1 MKQAGERIAAGN
13 TSAIIGG
20 EGVDDPPAGRI
31 AAIIGALRH
40 SPAATV
46 TFSRYALHRFN
57 RDGCF
62 AAAGALSYTSLVSL
76 VPLGVIALGILSAF
90 PNFATLRQDLLAFI
104 FRNFVPQISEQAAWW
119 FEYFAA
125 SATQATAIGI
135 VGIGATGI
143 LLLVTVEDQLNLLW
157 RVPAPRPWSQRV
169 VAYWTLMTLGP
180 LLVGMSL
187 TLSTYLDTAA
197 RRAGIDPEAL
207 AQLASTWPHFLAR
220 FLPWLLEM
228 TACTLLYCL
237 IPNCAVRWRDGALGA
252 AVAAIAIEILK
263 IGFSIY
269 IANFASYQTVYGAI
283 AAIPIFLLWMYVS
296 WLAVLLGAVVAANLP
311 TWRVDE
317 RLAHLS
323 SGGVR
328 LGFSLALIAVLARAQ
343 LRGATCRTAS
353 LATELGVPTSVVDE
367 HLQRL
372 ARAGFT
378 APTQNGGWVLAW
390 SPESATLHDLYLALG
405 LPLAGTWLARPLAPW
420 QMQVAPAMDR
430 IVKAEAAAM
439 RVTLA
444 VILAEIRN
452 PLPVA
457 GAPSR
462 GDALRAVA
470 EHDGSE

>member
-1 MKQAGERIAAGN
+1 MQE
-13 TSAIIGG
+13 AIDRGPPG
-20 EGVDDPPAGRI
+20 TRSGDETGVR
-31 AAIIGALRH
+31 IGALRAKLA
-40 SPAATV
+40 PTV
-46 TFSRYALHRFN
+46 TFCRYALHRFN

-62 AAAGALSYTSLVSL
+62 VASGALSYTSLVSL

-90 PNFATLRQDLLAFI
+90 PNFASVRQELLAFV

-157 RVPAPRPWSQRV
+157 RVPVPRPWGQRV

-197 RRAGIDPEAL
+197 RRAGLDPQAL
-207 AQLASTWPHFLAR
+207 AQFAGFWPHFLVR
-220 FLPWLLEM
+220 LVPLLLELI
-228 TACTLLYCL
+228 ACTLLYCL

-252 AVAAIAIEILK
+252 AVAAVVIEILK
-263 IGFSIY
+263 LGFAFYIGQMT
-269 IANFASYQTVYGAI
+269 SYQTVYGAL

-296 WLAVLLGAVVAANLP
+296 WMAVLLGAVVAANLP

-317 RLAHLS
+317 RLAQLS
-323 SGGVR
+323 SGGVQ

-343 LRGATCRTAS
+343 RRGASCRIAT
-353 LATELGVPTSVVDE
+353 LATELGVATSVIDE

-372 ARAGFT
+372 ARGGFT
-378 APTQNGGWVLAW
+378 TPTQDGAWVLAW
-390 SPESATLHDLYLALG
+390 SLETATLHDLYLALG
-405 LPLAGTWLARPLAPW
+405 LPLAGSWMARPLAPW
-420 QMQVAPAMDR
+420 QVQVTPAMER
-430 IVKAEAAAM
+430 IVNAEAAAM

-444 VILAEIRN
+444 VLLAEIRT
-452 PLPVA
+452 PAATPAGGLPV
-457 GAPSR
+457 
-462 GDALRAVA
+462 RAVA
-470 EHDGSE
+470 DGIASE

>member
-1 MKQAGERIAAGN
+1 MDGRRV
-13 TSAIIGG
+13 GG
-20 EGVDDPPAGRI
+20 I
-31 AAIIGALRH
+31 AAIVEALRAGA
-40 SPAATV
+40 AATA
-46 TFSRYALHRFN
+46 TFTRYALHRFSS
-57 RDGCF
+57 DGCF
-62 AAAGALSYTSLVSL
+62 AAAGALSYTTLVSL

-157 RVPAPRPWSQRV
+157 RVPVPRPWSQRV

-197 RRAGIDPEAL
+197 RQAGIDPEAL
-207 AQLASTWPHFLAR
+207 AQLAGFWPQFLAR
-220 FLPWLLEM
+220 LVPWLLELI
-228 TACTLLYCL
+228 ACTLLYCL
-237 IPNCAVRWRDGALGA
+237 IPNCAVRWRDGALGG
-252 AVAAIAIEILK
+252 AVAAVAIEILK
-263 IGFSIY
+263 VGFAIY
-269 IANFASYQTVYGAI
+269 IGSFASYQTVYGAI

-317 RLAHLS
+317 RLGHLS
-323 SGGVR
+323 SGGLR

-343 LRGATCRTAS
+343 LRGATYRTAG

-367 HLQRL
+367 HLQSL

-390 SPESATLHDLYLALG
+390 SPETATLHDLYLALG
-405 LPLAGTWLARPLAPW
+405 LPLAGSWLARPLAPW
-420 QMQVAPAMDR
+420 QMQVAPAMER

-444 VILAEIRN
+444 VILAEIRT
-452 PLPVA
+452 PSAIA
-457 GAPSR
+457 GAAHRALSR
-462 GDALRAVA
+462 ADALRAVA
-470 EHDGSE
+470 ESNGSE

>member
-1 MKQAGERIAAGN
+1 MQQGRERGPSGIRSGVASGAGTDEG
-13 TSAIIGG
+13 TGG
-20 EGVDDPPAGRI
+20 AMAVI
-31 AAIIGALRH
+31 TGALRTRL
-40 SPAATV
+40 AATV
-46 TFSRYALHRFN
+46 TFCRYALHRFN

-62 AAAGALSYTSLVSL
+62 VASGALSYTSLVSL
-76 VPLGVIALGILSAF
+76 VPLGVIALGVLSAF

-135 VGIGATGI
+135 VGIAATGI
-143 LLLVTVEDQLNLLW
+143 LLLVTVEDQLNALW
-157 RVPAPRPWSQRV
+157 RVPVPRPWSQRV

-197 RRAGIDPEAL
+197 RRAGFDPEAL
-207 AQLASTWPHFLAR
+207 AQYASFWPHYFVRLV
-220 FLPWLLEM
+220 PGLLELI
-228 TACTLLYCL
+228 ACTLLYCL
-237 IPNCAVRWRDGALGA
+237 IPNCAVRWRDGAIGA
-252 AVAAIAIEILK
+252 AVAAVAIEILK
-263 IGFSIY
+263 IGFAVY
-269 IANFASYQTVYGAI
+269 IGTFASYQTVYGAI
-283 AAIPIFLLWMYVS
+283 AGIPIFLLWMYVS

-343 LRGATCRTAS
+343 RQGATCRTAT

-367 HLQRL
+367 HLQQL
-372 ARAGFT
+372 ARAGFI
-378 APTQNGGWVLAW
+378 APTQAGGWVLAW
-390 SPESATLHDLYLALG
+390 SPETATLHDLYLALG
-405 LPLAGTWLARPLAPW
+405 LPLAGSWLAQPLAPW
-420 QMQVAPAMDR
+420 QMQVAPAMER
-430 IVKAEAAAM
+430 IVKAEAVAM

-444 VILAEIRN
+444 VTLAEIRA
-452 PLPVA
+452 PVA
-457 GAPSR
+457 VTGAAPR

-470 EHDGSE
+470 ERSASE